1 MSYYSPYS
9 DYIKRYKIGDNKTL
23 KIGIIGDTQLI
34 NESTYNEHYRKFQ
47 ENLRKSLEILK
58 TKKINVLIIDGDITN
73 VGDPICY
80 DNFLTQFNSVYGD
93 EKKENIP
100 ILNLVMGN
108 HDYWPFKEIIDTKK
122 NEEKQK
128 LFEEKLKKN
137 LFHIK

>member
-1 MSYYSPYS
+1 M
-9 DYIKRYKIGDNKTL
+9 
-23 KIGIIGDTQLI
+23 
-34 NESTYNEHYRKFQ
+34 
-47 ENLRKSLEILK
+47 EILK

-80 DNFLTQFNSVYGD
+80 DNFLTQFNSVYRD
-93 EKKENIP
+93 EENIP

-128 LFEEKLKKN
+128 LFEEKTEEKPFSHKIIN
-137 LFHIK
+137 GYHFINWSC